1 MDGIMKDMASH
12 QMAMQQQVEQDRNRV
27 AKEDIALDEG
37 GFDRS
42 VGQGEEGTFPSQGTL
57 GQGEG
62 GGAYVLL

>member
-1 MDGIMKDMASH
+1 M
-12 QMAMQQQVEQDRNRV
+12 EQDRNRV

-42 VGQGEEGTFPSQGTL
+42 VGQGKEGTFPSQGTL

-62 GGAYVLL
+62 RVKGCYIPKLHRWVHSH